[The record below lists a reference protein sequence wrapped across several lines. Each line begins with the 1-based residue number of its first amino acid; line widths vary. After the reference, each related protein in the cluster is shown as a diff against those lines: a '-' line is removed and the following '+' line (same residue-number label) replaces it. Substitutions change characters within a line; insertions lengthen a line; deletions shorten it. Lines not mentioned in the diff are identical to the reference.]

1 MQNFNN
7 LRGFNKTPGQLG
19 EAIYN
24 SVHKPKPITK
34 ENKVEDYYKRN
45 VKDPSKQINQMKQFT
60 GFKGFKNN

>member
-24 SVHKPKPITK
+24 STHKPKPFVK
-34 ENKVEDYYKRN
+34 ENKVEDYYKRH
-45 VKDPSKQINQMKQFT
+45 VKDTQQKINALKK
-60 GFKGFKNN
+60 FKGLGG

>member
-7 LRGFNKTPGQLG
+7 LRGFKKTPGQLG

-34 ENKVEDYYKRN
+34 ENKIEDYYKRN
-45 VKDPSKQINQMKQFT
+45 VKDPSKQINQMKQF
-60 GFKGFKNN
+60 KGFKNN